1 MSAGKTLFTFV
12 TGIAAG
18 LSLAYMA
25 DPKGSQKTIKRLEK
39 EIAKT
44 KKTVDKKL
52 DEYKADYNK
61 TVDKYTDKSK
71 GLIDQGKEL
80 IDEAKKSVKA

>member
-18 LSLAYMA
+18 LTLAYIA
-25 DPKGSQKTIKRLEK
+25 DPKGSQKTIKKLEK
-39 EIAKT
+39 ELNKT

-52 DEYKADYNK
+52 DGYKAEYNQAI
-61 TVDKYTDKSK
+61 DKYSDKSK
-71 GLIDQGKEL
+71 GLINQAKDL
-80 IDEAKKSVKA
+80 IDETKKSVKA